1 MTMLN
6 LTAKDTSTALALFY
20 VSYVIF
26 DFPSNLVMSR
36 LSPRVWMSR
45 IVFATGVVG
54 TCFAAVRGAW
64 SVK

>member
-1 MTMLN
+1 
-6 LTAKDTSTALALFY
+6 
-20 VSYVIF
+20 
-26 DFPSNLVMSR
+26 